1 MELFFQSPPLW
12 LNLAFFVA
20 GAAVIMKGA
29 GWFADGAVG
38 IAEAT
43 GVPKMVVGAT
53 VVSLATTMPE
63 FSVSGMAAILN
74 RPETSFGNAVGS
86 TICNIGLILGLAA
99 LIRPVA
105 IPQAMART
113 QGLAMLAAG
122 ALIYALGWDGVLGG
136 WKGWLLL
143 AAAGAFIA
151 YQWRQAR
158 QPGGING
165 NSGPNGTPHDWGRTL
180 RQFVI
185 GGVGVVGGSV
195 LIVQNVGQIAR
206 AAGVPELVIALTLV
220 ALGTSLP
227 ECVTAISSSMRG
239 QGEIAVG
246 NVLGANVLNLTLVLG
261 GAAVITPM
269 NISPQSYLLDFPAMG
284 LLMVACY
291 FLAVWRGRIGRV
303 AGGAFIFFY
312 AAYLTMLF
320 SWFA

>member
-1 MELFFQSPPLW
+1 MESFFQGPSLW
-12 LNLAFFVA
+12 LNLVLFAA
-20 GAAVIMKGA
+20 GAALIARGA
-29 GWFADGAVG
+29 GWFTDGAVR
-38 IAEAT
+38 IAAAT

-105 IPQAMART
+105 IPRAMART

-122 ALIYALGWDGVLGG
+122 ALVYALGWDGVLGG

-143 AAAGAFIA
+143 AAAGVFLW
-151 YQWRQAR
+151 YQWYKAR
-158 QPGGING
+158 QPGGGNG

-239 QGEIAVG
+239 HGEIAVG
-246 NVLGANVLNLTLVLG
+246 NVLGANVLNLTWVLG
-261 GAAVITPM
+261 GAAAITPI
-269 NISPQSYLLDFPAMG
+269 NILPQSYLLDFPVMALM
-284 LLMVACY
+284 MVAC
-291 FLAVWRGRIGRV
+291 FCLTVWRGRIGRV
-303 AGGAFIFFY
+303 AGGAFIFSY
-312 AAYLTMLF
+312 AAYLTLMF

>member
-1 MELFFQSPPLW
+1 VDSFFQSPPFW
-12 LNLAFFVA
+12 LNLALFFA
-20 GAAVIMKGA
+20 GAAVITKGA

-38 IAEAT
+38 IAEVT

-63 FSVSGMAAILN
+63 FSVSGMAAILD

-99 LIRPVA
+99 LIRPVV
-105 IPQAMART
+105 IPPAMART

-122 ALIYALGWDGVLGG
+122 ALLYLLGWDGVLGG

-143 AAAGAFIA
+143 AAAGVFLW
-151 YQWRQAR
+151 YQASHSGW
-158 QPGGING
+158 GNG
-165 NSGPNGTPHDWGRTL
+165 NSGPNGTLHDWGRTL

-185 GGVGVVGGSV
+185 GGVGVVGGSI
-195 LIVQNVGQIAR
+195 LIVQNAGPLAR

-239 QGEIAVG
+239 HGEIAVG
-246 NVLGANVLNLTLVLG
+246 NVLGANVLNLTWVLG
-261 GAAVITPM
+261 GAAAITPI
-269 NISPQSYLLDFPAMG
+269 NILPQSYLLDFPVMALM
-284 LLMVACY
+284 MVAC
-291 FLAVWRGRIGRV
+291 FCLTVWRGRIGRA
-303 AGGAFIFFY
+303 AGGAFIFSY
-312 AAYLTMLF
+312 AAYIAVMF
-320 SWFA
+320 AWFA